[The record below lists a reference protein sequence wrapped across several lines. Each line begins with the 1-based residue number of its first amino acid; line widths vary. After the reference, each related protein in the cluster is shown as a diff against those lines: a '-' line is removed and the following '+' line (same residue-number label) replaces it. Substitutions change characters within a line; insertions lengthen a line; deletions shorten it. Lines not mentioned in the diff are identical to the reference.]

1 MEVFKCSGT
10 VPCIR
15 DMLHRCVH
23 SGEDGIL
30 ATMLK
35 KSAAAAAVFL
45 SIVAKMPSRP
55 VALVVSKVR
64 SNLIISSSEHR
75 RSVGHTPM
83 GAGSTSS

>member
-1 MEVFKCSGT
+1 MEVFQCSGT
-10 VPCIR
+10 VPCIL

-23 SGEDGIL
+23 SG
-30 ATMLK
+30 
-35 KSAAAAAVFL
+35 AAAAAVFL

-75 RSVGHTPM
+75 RSVGHNPM
-83 GAGSTSS
+83 GTEVHLLELKV